1 MLRPICEIAHFTKWA
16 SASIFREMGNT
27 LAYFVNWA
35 LENVPISR
43 IGQML

>member
-1 MLRPICEIAHFTKWA
+1 LSTNEDDRMVLHVLRPICEIAHFVKWA
-16 SASIFREMGNT
+16 VCHVG
-27 LAYFVNWA
+27 WA